1 MNEKL
6 NSNNNEDNDNNKN
19 TDEIEYKHL
28 IIRLKK
34 ISSTIALLEKTI
46 FR

>member
-6 NSNNNEDNDNNKN
+6 TSNNIEDNENTMN

-28 IIRLKK
+28 ITRLKE
-34 ISSTIALLEKTI
+34 ISRTIDFLEGSI

>member
-6 NSNNNEDNDNNKN
+6 NSNNNEDNENNKN
-19 TDEIEYKHL
+19 NDEIEYKHL
-28 IIRLKK
+28 IIRLKE
-34 ISSTIALLEKTI
+34 ISSTIDFLEKTI